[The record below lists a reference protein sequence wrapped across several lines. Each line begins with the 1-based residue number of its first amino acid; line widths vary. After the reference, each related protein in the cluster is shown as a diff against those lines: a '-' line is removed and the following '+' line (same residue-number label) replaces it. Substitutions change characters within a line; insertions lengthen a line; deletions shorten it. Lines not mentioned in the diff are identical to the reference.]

1 MKAKEERPRTFL
13 RRIGAALVAMCI
25 MSLSFVTGV
34 MAATTSYAQT
44 INFTGVKNGDSITAY
59 RLVSY
64 NDSYNDYVFNGKFGN
79 YIDQYVGEN
88 TRAKYLSTRTNAQM
102 GSLISGYAAAAQ
114 TVDGEYAPIVSTDDS
129 LKATAGESE
138 IATLSLDPG
147 YYMILGSTIK
157 ENSVLYSPTCVFI
170 KPEGSTVKVYAG
182 ASGTDITAETTRNV
196 AMKTETAPTL
206 DKKSKNPDHANE
218 DWKTEITSQVGDT
231 VDFRIQV
238 DIPAF
243 SDGTKLNLTVKD
255 TMTNMVFVPSTVK
268 VYSDAACT
276 TEIEGAAPESGI
288 KTEEYG
294 ATTEHKQNISIDL
307 DFDKVHPTADSAST
321 IYVFYQAEIHE
332 DSSVDNVDAENV
344 AKLVYSNQAMPD
356 VSYDTDDSKTDV
368 DLFEIKLYKRDETGA
383 NALAGAKFTLYE
395 GTSTTA
401 MKFAQKENGDYY
413 PSTSGSITEVACD
426 SDGYL
431 HIVGLDEGTYKVQET
446 TVPTGYYAPSD
457 AFTLKLVRSAKN
469 TLDSINTS
477 FTAINSADDGLI
489 MTDKTKITPVT
500 NDKNETV
507 NNIYEIYLK
516 NSVTPTLPTA
526 GGMGTV
532 IFTIVGL
539 AMMTGACLILFA
551 RRKNTDVR

>member
-1 MKAKEERPRTFL
+1 
-13 RRIGAALVAMCI
+13 
-25 MSLSFVTGV
+25 
-34 MAATTSYAQT
+34 
-44 INFTGVKNGDSITAY
+44 
-59 RLVSY
+59 
-64 NDSYNDYVFNGKFGN
+64 
-79 YIDQYVGEN
+79 
-88 TRAKYLSTRTNAQM
+88 
-102 GSLISGYAAAAQ
+102 
-114 TVDGEYAPIVSTDDS
+114 
-129 LKATAGESE
+129 
-138 IATLSLDPG
+138 
-147 YYMILGSTIK
+147 
-157 ENSVLYSPTCVFI
+157 
-170 KPEGSTVKVYAG
+170 
-182 ASGTDITAETTRNV
+182 
-196 AMKTETAPTL
+196 
-206 DKKSKNPDHANE
+206 
-218 DWKTEITSQVGDT
+218 
-231 VDFRIQV
+231 
-238 DIPAF
+238 
-243 SDGTKLNLTVKD
+243 
-255 TMTNMVFVPSTVK
+255 MVFVPGTVR

-276 TEIEGAAPESGI
+276 TVIENAAPESGI

-294 ATTEHKQNISIDL
+294 ATEEHKQNISIDL
-307 DFDKVHPTADSAST
+307 DFDKVHPSADTAST

-368 DLFEIKLYKRDETGA
+368 DLFEIKLYKRDELD

-469 TLDSINTS
+469 TLDSINTG

-526 GGMGTV
+526 GGMGTI